1 MANAQGLQG
10 HQGQLVFTLNHLIEV
25 GKDGELTCMN
35 GARGVDNAE
44 MRGIL
49 TGTAEACRN
58 SVTELQALVSALGA
72 VPRDRGTM
80 AGMMHRGWM
89 EVMHIIAPHN
99 DDAVLQLCER
109 EEEAARR
116 EYRSALTRDMPEN
129 IRSVLLRQYEGMQKY
144 HERIHAMR
152 GMQIH

>member
-1 MANAQGLQG
+1 MDNA
-10 HQGQLVFTLNHLIEV
+10 QGQLVFTLNHLIGV
-25 GKDGELTCMN
+25 GKDGELSCMT
-35 GARGVDNAE
+35 GARDVHNAE
-44 MRGIL
+44 MRSIL
-49 TGTAEACRN
+49 AGSAETCRN
-58 SVTELQALVSALGA
+58 SVTELQALVSSLGA

-80 AGMMHRGWM
+80 TGTMHRGWM

-99 DDAVLQLCER
+99 DDVVLKLCER

-116 EYRSALTRDMPEN
+116 EYRSALMKDMPGD
-129 IRSVLLRQYEGMQKY
+129 IRSVVLRQYEGMQKY

>member
-1 MANAQGLQG
+1 MDNV
-10 HQGQLVFTLNHLIEV
+10 QGQLVFTLNHLIEV
-25 GKDGELTCMN
+25 GKDGELGCLT
-35 GARGVDNAE
+35 GAREVHNAE
-44 MRGIL
+44 LRSIL
-49 TGTAEACRN
+49 AGTAETCRN

-80 AGMMHRGWM
+80 TGTMHRAWM
-89 EVMHIIAPHN
+89 EVMHVIAPHN

-116 EYRSALTRDMPEN
+116 EYRSVLMKDMPEE
-129 IRSVLLRQYEGMQKY
+129 IRSVVMRQYESMQKY

-152 GMQIH
+152 GMQVH

>member
-1 MANAQGLQG
+1 MDN
-10 HQGQLVFTLNHLIEV
+10 HQGQLVSTLNHLIEV
-25 GKDGELTCMN
+25 GKDGELSCMT
-35 GARGVDNAE
+35 GAKEVDNAE

-49 TGTAEACRN
+49 AGTAETCRH
-58 SVTELQALVSALGA
+58 SVSELQSLVSALGA

-80 AGMMHRGWM
+80 TGTMHRAWM
-89 EVMHIIAPHN
+89 GVMHIIAPHN

-109 EEEAARR
+109 EEEAATR
-116 EYRSALTRDMPEN
+116 EYRSALMKDMPEE
-129 IRSVLLRQYEGMQKY
+129 IRSVVLRQYEGMQKH

>member
-1 MANAQGLQG
+1 MTSA
-10 HQGQLVFTLNHLIEV
+10 QGQLVSTLIHLIEV
-25 GKDGELTCMN
+25 GCDGERVCMT
-35 GARGVDNAE
+35 GAREVDNEE
-44 MRGIL
+44 MRGVL
-49 TGTAEACRN
+49 TGTAETCRN
-58 SVTELQALVSALGA
+58 SVAELQAVVSAMGK

-80 AGMMHRGWM
+80 SGTMHRGWM
-89 EVMHIIAPHN
+89 EVMHVIAPHN

-116 EYRSALTRDMPEN
+116 EYRSALTQDMPDD
-129 IRSVLLRQYEGMQKY
+129 IRTMLLRQYEGMQKH

>member
-1 MANAQGLQG
+1 MANA
-10 HQGQLVFTLNHLIEV
+10 QGQLVFTLNYLIEV
-25 GKDGELTCMN
+25 GKDGELTCMT
-35 GARGVDNAE
+35 GAREVYDAE
-44 MRGIL
+44 MRSIL
-49 TGTAEACRN
+49 TGTAETCRN
-58 SVTELQALVSALGA
+58 SVTELQALVSSLGA
-72 VPRDRGTM
+72 VPRDRGSM
-80 AGMMHRGWM
+80 AGTLHRGWM

-116 EYRSALTRDMPEN
+116 EYRSALTKDMPEE
-129 IRSVLLRQYEGMQKY
+129 IRSVLLRQYEAMQKY

>member
-1 MANAQGLQG
+1 MDNT
-10 HQGQLVFTLNHLIEV
+10 QGQLVFTLNHLIEV
-25 GKDGELTCMN
+25 GKNGELTCMT
-35 GARGVDNAE
+35 GAREVSNAE
-44 MRGIL
+44 MRSVL
-49 TGTAEACRN
+49 SGTADTCRN
-58 SVTELQALVSALGA
+58 SVTELQTLVSSLGA

-80 AGMMHRGWM
+80 TGTMHRGWM
-89 EVMHIIAPHN
+89 EIMHIIAPHN

-116 EYRSALTRDMPEN
+116 EYRSALTKDMPDE